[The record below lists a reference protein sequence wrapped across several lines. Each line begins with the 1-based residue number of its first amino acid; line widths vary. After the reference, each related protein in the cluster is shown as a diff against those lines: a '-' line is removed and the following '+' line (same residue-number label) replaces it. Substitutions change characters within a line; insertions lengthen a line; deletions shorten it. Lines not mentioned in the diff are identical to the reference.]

1 MQIMGGELF
10 TKSMREKLSKKPEIF
25 EKILPEWAPACRR
38 ISPGPGYLE
47 ALVEDN
53 VSSLSMTS
61 DSR

>member
-1 MQIMGGELF
+1 MQIMGMELF
-10 TKSMREKLSKKPEIF
+10 TQSMREKLAKKPEIF

-53 VSSLSMTS
+53 VLLPSI
-61 DSR
+61 